1 MAVIDK
7 RLLPCN
13 LEGDLVREGKGCLEL
28 LKRLMQ
34 GLPCVPEEE
43 PEIVFD
49 DKVER
54 VHYRGRAR
62 RLSEE
67 WLHQLVAR
75 LLKERKRV
83 LAYSI
88 ALLYDLDRH
97 EEIAAKARK
106 LAEEGDE
113 IAIAAHRAISWAM
126 EILRSGGTPDAA
138 YHRAIKKSVAPER
151 RSIKNP
157 ELRRDYDEAIES
169 YENRPMEAVK
179 LGEYREIGGKK
190 EIVLYLNAI
199 FRANALNH
207 APWTQRIGTPQGL
220 EEVLSVYA
228 HEYFH
233 FLHHYYSES
242 NGAGGRIVRESLATY
257 FQCLRDKEAG
267 RRDMDLIDYC
277 GVHNPYV
284 YPYSGALCL
293 EEDPAV
299 GQSRLGHAR
308 LSGDDFFRE
317 VFLESAEE
325 EEGKGSAERLL
336 LHREDFGS
344 KKTRAASPKPP
355 RELLIAYGLDA
366 FRADLIKNGKTPR
379 TASSYISYVKGALT
393 ALDDGNFVMGFCSLD
408 EVLLLARKAIEETE
422 REIKEP
428 SGPRN
433 LNSLKSRLS
442 ALRAYYEWLSANAL
456 NKGPSPFRRL

>member
-1 MAVIDK
+1 MIDFRK
-7 RLLPCN
+7 AKFVLSSAS
-13 LEGDLVREGKGCLEL
+13 LEGCPKD
-28 LKRLMQ
+28 
-34 GLPCVPEEE
+34 
-43 PEIVFD
+43 
-49 DKVER
+49 
-54 VHYRGRAR
+54 
-62 RLSEE
+62 
-67 WLHQLVAR
+67 
-75 LLKERKRV
+75 
-83 LAYSI
+83 
-88 ALLYDLDRH
+88 
-97 EEIAAKARK
+97 
-106 LAEEGDE
+106 
-113 IAIAAHRAISWAM
+113 
-126 EILRSGGTPDAA
+126 
-138 YHRAIKKSVAPER
+138 
-151 RSIKNP
+151 
-157 ELRRDYDEAIES
+157 
-169 YENRPMEAVK
+169 
-179 LGEYREIGGKK
+179 GKK
-190 EIVLYLNAI
+190 EIVLYPNAI
-199 FRANALNH
+199 FRANALNP
-207 APWTQRIGTPQGL
+207 APWTQRIETPQGL

-267 RRDMDLIDYC
+267 RGKGLIDYC

-293 EEDPAV
+293 EEDPAA

-336 LHREDFGS
+336 LHRDDFGS

-366 FRADLIKNGKTPR
+366 FRADLIKNGKTSR